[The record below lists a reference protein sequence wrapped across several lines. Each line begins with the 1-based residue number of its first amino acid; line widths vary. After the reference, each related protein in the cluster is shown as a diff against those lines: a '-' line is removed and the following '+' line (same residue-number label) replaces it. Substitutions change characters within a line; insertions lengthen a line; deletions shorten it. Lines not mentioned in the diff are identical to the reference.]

1 MVPTL
6 LDCKV
11 VALIPLRK
19 PSFCRSTRRHT
30 PPASSCRR
38 GCRHPRES
46 RSRQNCTPGARTEP
60 RTVQRCTCERS
71 EQEGKFSLGRPMQ
84 PSACATEHACNRA
97 RVQPSTRATEHVC
110 NRARVEPRRPRGG
123 FGGSPPD
130 NPLACP
136 LLPQKSTL
144 FALALRSRAPLPAP
158 NATRCCCRWFF
169 RALLCARFART
180 YSTTHGLPPPSS
192 AITPTFSPASFFHS
206 TLFPASAPSRSS
218 RR

>member
-1 MVPTL
+1 VNRVLVKTAHLGPEQSLELFKGVP
-6 LDCKV
+6 
-11 VALIPLRK
+11 ASEASRK
-19 PSFCRSTRRHT
+19 EDLVWGARCNRARVQPSTRATEHACNR
-30 PPASSCRR
+30 
-38 GCRHPRES
+38 
-46 RSRQNCTPGARTEP
+46 AR
-60 RTVQRCTCERS
+60 V
-71 EQEGKFSLGRPMQ
+71 Q
-84 PSACATEHACNRA
+84 PSTRATEHACNRA

-158 NATRCCCRWFF
+158 NVTRFCRRWFF

-180 YSTTHGLPPPSS
+180 YVSS
-192 AITPTFSPASFFHS
+192 CP
-206 TLFPASAPSRSS
+206 
-218 RR
+218 